1 MVTWKGYR
9 FFVFVCYV
17 YSESYNLL
25 GDGHGGREV
34 ARFVENWLPKEA
46 QRMGNV
52 NDLQDTLV
60 TLYNR

>member
-1 MVTWKGYR
+1 M
-9 FFVFVCYV
+9 FVCYV